1 MNKTFVKRKANW
13 VSRVGHSTL
22 LAMANISTFS
32 KEYNTMPQ
40 FMRQI
45 NIDISYISLSQGL
58 SELGQLGLVS
68 RDNVRRHY
76 DNGMVSRTFIGSKA
90 NIKKADYEKICKLLT
105 LIYESYSVEKVAALA
120 TLAYMMTNIS
130 YHTGKMWFSNQDYL
144 DCLRPPIKAPSK
156 PRSFSDAGHFVTVN
170 PDTGLFCINSNEPEV
185 LTSLSVIDRLIETN
199 KPWNQTK

>member
-1 MNKTFVKRKANW
+1 MNRTFVKRKANW

-32 KEYNTMPQ
+32 KEYITMPQ

-90 NIKKADYEKICKLLT
+90 NISEADYEKICRLLT

-120 TLAYMMTNIS
+120 TLAYMMTNIT

-144 DCLRPPIKAPSK
+144 DCLRPPIKTPRK
-156 PRSFSDAGHFVTVN
+156 PRSFNDAGHFVTVES
-170 PDTGLFCINSNEPEV
+170 DTGLFCINSNEPEV

-199 KPWNQTK
+199 KPWNTAK

>member
-1 MNKTFVKRKANW
+1 M
-13 VSRVGHSTL
+13 
-22 LAMANISTFS
+22 
-32 KEYNTMPQ
+32 
-40 FMRQI
+40 
-45 NIDISYISLSQGL
+45 SQGL

-120 TLAYMMTNIS
+120 TLAYMMANIS

-199 KPWNQTK
+199 KPWNTAK